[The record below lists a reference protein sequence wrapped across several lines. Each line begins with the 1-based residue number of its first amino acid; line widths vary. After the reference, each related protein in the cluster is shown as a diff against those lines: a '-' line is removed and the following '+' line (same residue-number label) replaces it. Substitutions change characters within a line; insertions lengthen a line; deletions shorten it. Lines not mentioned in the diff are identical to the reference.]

1 MPNPSPLA
9 RRLRTSRPR
18 IVEKPWGREVIYA
31 AAERFAGKL
40 LEVRGGARLSLHVH
54 ARKHETFYVQRGAAI
69 LWAGD
74 TPETLESVRLGPGD
88 TVDLPPGVVH
98 RLEAVVDCVLL
109 EASSPELDD
118 LIRLDDDYGRH
129 RPD

>member
-1 MPNPSPLA
+1 MPNPSPPA
-9 RRLRTSRPR
+9 HRLRATRPQ

-31 AAERFAGKL
+31 AGQRFAGKL

-54 ARKHETFYVQRGAAI
+54 ARKHETFYVQRGEAL

-74 TPETLESVRLGPGD
+74 TADTLERLRLGPGD

-129 RPD
+129 HGD